1 MSKKLSLQ
9 WNDFKANVH
18 SSFRRLRSDID
29 FTDVTLAC
37 EDGRQMEAHKVILAS
52 WSPFFETILQ
62 QNKHPHPLIYMRGV
76 GSDDLLAILDFLYF
90 GEASVSQENL
100 NSFMAIADE
109 LKLKEL
115 ATQTSREMNG
125 TEKNIFNPD
134 TVPNTMD
141 QSKPVKTNESHESY
155 APGKK
160 ETTRDISDDLL
171 NCPTPGLSYSQRI
184 EKYSVATFSGDLQDL
199 DKMVKSMMEKG
210 RNKLPH
216 GRQPDGKPKHEASY
230 ICKVCGKENVR
241 QVIMKH
247 IENKHV
253 EGISI
258 QCDICG
264 KTFSSR
270 DYLRQH
276 KLRLHK

>member
-1 MSKKLSLQ
+1 MSRQPDFFTETAVTPERKVKNRSQGLTSL
-9 WNDFKANVH
+9 
-18 SSFRRLRSDID
+18 
-29 FTDVTLAC
+29 
-37 EDGRQMEAHKVILAS
+37 
-52 WSPFFETILQ
+52 
-62 QNKHPHPLIYMRGV
+62 
-76 GSDDLLAILDFLYF
+76 
-90 GEASVSQENL
+90 
-100 NSFMAIADE
+100 
-109 LKLKEL
+109 
-115 ATQTSREMNG
+115 
-125 TEKNIFNPD
+125 
-134 TVPNTMD
+134 
-141 QSKPVKTNESHESY
+141 KTYESHKSNTLR
-155 APGKK
+155 KK
-160 ETTRDISDDLL
+160 ETSKEFCNLFSSD
-171 NCPTPGLSYSQRI
+171 
-184 EKYSVATFSGDLQDL
+184 FQDL
-199 DKMVKSMMEKG
+199 DEMVKSMMEKG

-241 QVIMKH
+241 RCIMKH